1 MFPYVW
7 TTMLY
12 NGMQVTH
19 FTFNKEL
26 HILRF
31 GNCSLSYSKFD
42 TISIV
47 HLLPVFYIHLYVYI
61 ILYLFI
67 TLYFLKEQVRFPSCH
82 YSLTESMM
90 TPLGSVVLSHQK
102 PKIQNS
108 FINNDIKQRE
118 AANPHIWQGGTSRW
132 LTLCSINDLNNY
144 IFNPLLGLCKTKLQ
158 FRHFEQWS
166 VQVNITSNLYEVR
179 LSGETFL

>member
-1 MFPYVW
+1 MSGPQCFVMVCRW
-7 TTMLY
+7 
-12 NGMQVTH
+12 
-19 FTFNKEL
+19 
-26 HILRF
+26 HISPLIK
-31 GNCSLSYSKFD
+31 NC
-42 TISIV
+42 ISCNLEIALC
-47 HLLPVFYIHLYVYI
+47 HIANLIPFRLFIFYQFSIYIYMYVYI

-108 FINNDIKQRE
+108 FIYNDIKQRE

-166 VQVNITSNLYEVR
+166 VQVNITRNLNEVR